1 MAEPVEATLASVTLN
16 NNSARRAPLNWRS
29 ASSFPLIS
37 NSHNSGTL
45 LLGPDRAGD
54 QFCHLIR
61 LIKTHAIT
69 PLMSEVVPEK
79 ISDILR
85 LAADFSFSRLVNR
98 MLHDLNQSIRAL
110 VLPGDFGHAQ
120 SVRLSTTA
128 EWAQPLRRWYLL
140 RQDGGEM
147 A

>member
-1 MAEPVEATLASVTLN
+1 
-16 NNSARRAPLNWRS
+16 
-29 ASSFPLIS
+29 
-37 NSHNSGTL
+37 
-45 LLGPDRAGD
+45 
-54 QFCHLIR
+54 
-61 LIKTHAIT
+61 
-69 PLMSEVVPEK
+69 MSEVVPEK